1 VASLLPYDTFVSHQC
16 HLSYHSPLLAVLF
29 STTQTPTGGRK
40 SGTFLLGPLEV
51 AEYLPPI
58 LCQQTEKP
66 HILRR
71 GGRVSTTES
80 PIGGR
85 NPGTGFFGTL
95 GVYDFLP
102 HIMKWWQKNGHA
114 FQNCGRFSGSEPQES
129 LRNVQFSAWG
139 GGKSGTFSRRAAE
152 NHTPDQVRV
161 VEFQAP

>member
-40 SGTFLLGPLEV
+40 SGTFLLGQLEV
-51 AEYLPPI
+51 AESLPPNFLQQAKKAQI
-58 LCQQTEKP
+58 LSG
-66 HILRR
+66 

-85 NPGTGFFGTL
+85 NPGTVFFGTR

-102 HIMKWWQKNGHA
+102 HILKWWQKNGHA

-139 GGKSGTFSRRAAE
+139 GGKSGTFSKRAAE